1 MKTEYISWVFV
12 ALLLVGSLAHT
23 GYSIGAHF
31 LPKPVGNDMLII
43 HASVTKTDSGITIKP
58 IKWCD
63 VNGCAK
69 VDDNV
74 TLLMDV
80 DNQDKIK
87 LGLLNELNTAYRLG
101 LATEELTNKM
111 KEIGAGK

>member
-1 MKTEYISWVFV
+1 MQTYILAGISIV
-12 ALLLVGSLAHT
+12 LLCGSVIHT

-31 LPKPVGNDMLII
+31 LTTPVGNDMLII
-43 HASVTKTDSGITIKP
+43 HASVTKTDGDITIKP

-63 VNGCAK
+63 GNGCED